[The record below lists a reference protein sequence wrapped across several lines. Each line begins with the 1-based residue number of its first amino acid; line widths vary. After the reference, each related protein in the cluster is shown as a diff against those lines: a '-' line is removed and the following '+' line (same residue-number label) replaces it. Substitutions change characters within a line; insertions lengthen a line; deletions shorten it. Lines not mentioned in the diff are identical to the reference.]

1 MFKFTNKLEISQIFR
16 SDKHF
21 GNPEGLTKL
30 FIAEKI
36 GNIWFIINTKNISK
50 DKKKTQT
57 NWCCENGVSPN
68 GITNDIIVM
77 SSGNL
82 LVYYKSFVI
91 HGSILSLA
99 KSREPISI

>member
-36 GNIWFIINTKNISK
+36 RNIWFIINTKNISK
-50 DKKKTQT
+50 DKKKHKQI
-57 NWCCENGVSPN
+57 GVVKMVFPQMASQ
-68 GITNDIIVM
+68 M
-77 SSGNL
+77 
-82 LVYYKSFVI
+82 
-91 HGSILSLA
+91 
-99 KSREPISI
+99 IS